1 MTNKN
6 KTQQP
11 VVVFETIM
19 QSAFRKFLG
28 VPVVK
33 PSTKVKPMWNA
44 SVSYG
49 TYQKLKRQG
58 ILA

>member
-1 MTNKN
+1 MTKLTNK
-6 KTQQP
+6 QP
-11 VVVFETIM
+11 VVVFETTM
-19 QSAFRKFLG
+19 QAAFRKFLG
-28 VPVVK
+28 APVVK
-33 PSTKVKPMWNA
+33 PPTKVKPMWNA